1 MVLLDV
7 VRLLAAIALAFV
19 PGKLVAKLN
28 LPSILGWL
36 ITGMILGPHAWNLL
50 IPFWALP
57 GSM

>member
-19 PGKLVAKLN
+19 AGKLVAKLN

-50 IPFWALP
+50 SDSVL
-57 GSM
+57 GSA